1 MKSIIG
7 MECLPKKTIIP
18 TIVFS
23 ILLILF
29 SVNIVNAESVP
40 EWVKNTA
47 LWYGQGNVSEQE
59 FLNMIKFLIE
69 NNVISVE
76 SVDSESSKILQASIT
91 IPNGNSGVVSAGF
104 YLPLNLEIS
113 SGTTVTWVNDDSV
126 LHNIQSLDESGNVID
141 WFNSPPL
148 NTGDKY
154 EFVFYEPGVYHYYC
168 SFHPWRV
175 GSVTVK

>member
-1 MKSIIG
+1 MKIIISMG
-7 MECLPKKTIIP
+7 YPQKKTIP

-23 ILLILF
+23 ILLVSF
-29 SVNIVNAESVP
+29 SVNFASAQSVP
-40 EWVKNTA
+40 EWVKNTS
-47 LWYGQGNVSEQE
+47 LWYGEGVVSEQE

-69 NNVISVE
+69 NNVIVIE
-76 SVDSESSKILQASIT
+76 STETELTKIQASIT
-91 IPNGNSGVVSAGF
+91 IPNGNSDVSSIGF

-126 LHNIQSLDESGNVID
+126 PHNIQSLDESGNVID

-148 NTGDKY
+148 NTGDKF
-154 EFVFYEPGVYHYYC
+154 EFTFDEPGVYNYYC